1 MRFLHLS
8 DLHIGRRLGGL
19 SLLGDQRAIMA
30 QILQMATDCDAV
42 LLAGDLFDKYQ
53 PSADSLQLASEL
65 LVSLSR
71 MGKPVLA
78 ISGNHDNP
86 EQLAYCREL
95 LSASGVFMAPAYD
108 GALRCHTLEDAHG
121 PVNIWLLPFV
131 KPASVRPYAPGIT
144 TYDEAVRAAIARA
157 DIDFS
162 QRNVL
167 LSHQF
172 VGGAALCESET
183 HAVGG
188 LDMVGVDA
196 YEGFDYV
203 ALGHLH
209 SPQRLQN
216 SRICYAGSP
225 LKYSLSEERQHK
237 AALVVTLEKKGE
249 LKVDSLPFAP
259 PHDLRILRGTL
270 QQLTQAQSDDYI
282 YAVLTD
288 EDALLDPIGS
298 LRLSYLNLLGMRVE
312 NSQTPEDA
320 VFVDIQEAEALSP
333 LEHFVAFYRAQ
344 HNDQPPSDK
353 QLALLK
359 EIIEQAQEV
368 QQHATYTD

>member
-8 DLHIGRRLGGL
+8 DLHIGRRLSGL
-19 SLLGDQRAIMA
+19 SLLGDQRVVLS
-30 QILQMATDCDAV
+30 QILSMAADCDAV

-53 PSADSLQLASEL
+53 PSADSLQLVSEL

-71 MGKPVLA
+71 KGKPVLA

-95 LSASGVFMAPAYD
+95 LSDSGVFIAPAYD
-108 GALRCHTLEDAHG
+108 GTLRCHTLRDAYG
-121 PVNIWLLPFV
+121 DVNIWLLPFV
-131 KPASVRPYAPGIT
+131 KPSGVRPYAAGIT
-144 TYDEAVRAAIARA
+144 TYDEAVRTAISRA
-157 DIDFS
+157 QIDLT

-167 LSHQF
+167 LAHQF

-183 HAVGG
+183 RAVGG
-188 LDMVGVDA
+188 LDMVGADA
-196 YEGFDYV
+196 FDGFDYV

-209 SPQRLQN
+209 SPQRLMGG
-216 SRICYAGSP
+216 RICYAGSP
-225 LKYSLSEERQHK
+225 LKYSLSEERQRK
-237 AALVVTLEKKGE
+237 AALMVTLGRKGE
-249 LKVDSLPFAP
+249 LSVDSLPFAP
-259 PHDLRILRGTL
+259 PRDLRILRGTL
-270 QQLTQAQSDDYI
+270 QQLADQQSDDYI

-288 EDALLDPIGS
+288 EEALLDPIGS
-298 LRLSYLNLLGMRVE
+298 LRLSYPHLLGMRVE
-312 NSQTPEDA
+312 NSQTSDNA
-320 VFVDIQEAEALSP
+320 VFVDIQEAETLSP

-353 QLALLK
+353 QLALLR

-368 QQHATYTD
+368 QHAAYTD

>member
-8 DLHIGRRLGGL
+8 DLHIGRRLSGL
-19 SLLGDQRAIMA
+19 SLLDDQRVVLS
-30 QILQMATDCDAV
+30 QILSMAADCDAV

-53 PSADSLQLASEL
+53 PSADSLQLVSEL
-65 LVSLSR
+65 LVSLCH

-95 LSASGVFMAPAYD
+95 LSDSGVFIAPAYD
-108 GALRCHTLEDAHG
+108 GTLRCHTLRDAYG
-121 PVNIWLLPFV
+121 DVNIWLLPFV
-131 KPASVRPYAPGIT
+131 KPASVRPYAAGIT
-144 TYDEAVRAAIARA
+144 TYDEAVRAAISRA
-157 DIDFS
+157 QIDFT

-167 LSHQF
+167 LAHQF

-183 HAVGG
+183 RAVGG
-188 LDMVGVDA
+188 LDMVGADA
-196 YEGFDYV
+196 FDGFDYV

-209 SPQRLQN
+209 SPQRLMGG
-216 SRICYAGSP
+216 RICYAGSP
-225 LKYSLSEERQHK
+225 LKYSLSEERQRK
-237 AALVVTLEKKGE
+237 AALMVTLNHKGE
-249 LKVDSLPFAP
+249 LSVDSLPFAP
-259 PHDLRILRGTL
+259 PRDLRILRGTL
-270 QQLTQAQSDDYI
+270 QQLADQQSDDYI

-288 EDALLDPIGS
+288 EEALLDPIGS
-298 LRLSYLNLLGMRVE
+298 LRLSYPHLLGMRVE
-312 NSQTPEDA
+312 NSQTSDDA
-320 VFVDIQEAEALSP
+320 VFVDIQEAETLSP

-353 QLALLK
+353 QLALLR

-368 QQHATYTD
+368 QHAAYTD